1 MTKFSN
7 ERGSNA
13 RKTVINRRISLLNGK
28 VRRLIRLLNIDECAS
43 NPCRNGANCKDIY
56 NGVLCFCTDG
66 WEGRRY
72 PRIVEKDGVIC
83 LEKDNVDH
91 STIIYTILITL
102 VLHLAILDLRGSPLI
117 PRETSIYKRTVF
129 EFQLLCW
136 GLYCE
141 NDINECQR
149 FTHTDLG
156 CQNGAT
162 CVNTPGSYE
171 CKCLNGWHGIHCTER
186 STDCN
191 SGSSA
196 ELCGHGTCINE
207 NSAEGYKC
215 ICEQGWKSDK
225 TNPAC
230 IVDVDECS
238 LDKPS
243 CSINPL
249 VACINTPGSYIC
261 GHCPAG
267 YTGNGFYCADID
279 ECAIF
284 NGGCSVSP
292 TVQCINT
299 QGSRICGPCP
309 PGYVGDGFSCS
320 YRGICHV
327 NNGGCHYLAQCR
339 DNPRI
344 SSTFVECFCPEGFVG
359 SGIGPNG
366 CTKRTG
372 GDPCSSSPCLYG
384 TCVSRDENTYECH
397 CTSQF
402 EGRNCDKRKNPCSP
416 NPCLNG
422 ASCIQVFNISFV
434 CNCTA
439 SFTGPL
445 CNQEKQAC
453 GGRLTHEFGT
463 LEYPPPGASLSNQ
476 RSNCAWLIETKQ
488 NLTLNI
494 VFDKFNVYKSVDCQ
508 TDWLQI
514 HDGANTAAHSLGRFC
529 GDTLPANGRITTSH
543 NSVFMWLKS
552 DHSNSNFRITWNSS
566 VPACTDYITFTSHG
580 VLQSPGSPG
589 NYPLNRECEWHLSA
603 PPGKRI
609 EFHFFKLDIGHET
622 NCTGDYV
629 EFLDSSTSLKR
640 RLAKYC
646 ETSQPEPLTSFGSDV
661 EVRFHSDE
669 VGSHSGF
676 QISYTAIESLPGCG
690 GVFTSNKGEIQSP
703 MIDGRYPSDIIC
715 EYVIKSDSGSRI
727 KLTFLKFELEEAT
740 DCDYDYL
747 ELHEGANSLAPL
759 IGKYCGKE
767 LPASYTSIENVLC
780 IIFKSDFS
788 LQEGGF
794 IIKYETVCGGIFEEQ
809 SGTIS
814 SPGYPSNYPEDRICV
829 YEIIQPAGK
838 IIELVFQDVDLE
850 NSLHVCSFDYIEVR
864 DGHNEN
870 STLLGTLCEKPSS
883 FLSTYNYLFIKFVSD
898 ISITG
903 RGFIAN
909 YSTVDIECGGL
920 LTKDRGSITSTNN
933 YFNNMN
939 CSWLLIA
946 PAGKIIKLTWDTFSL
961 EDCPYDHVIVY
972 DISNTFGKR
981 EIGTYCGFRIPPII
995 MSSENML
1002 EIQFITDATK
1012 TTGQFSLNY
1021 VFLEDKNVCGGSF
1034 FTTSGIIKSPNFPNE
1049 YPSRNTDC
1057 DWIIHVG
1064 AGQQIMLNVTDFALE
1079 NNECRYDWLEIR
1091 NTDCDWIIHVGAGQQ
1106 IMLNVTDFALEN
1118 NECQYDWLEI
1128 RLDFHLEI
1136 LSGLVDEMF
1145 ESQESCGGALSSPDG
1160 VIISPQYPESYS
1172 SNLECYWRI
1181 STNVGSFLRITITDI
1196 ELEQSDCNSDY
1207 IQIYDGLQNSKL
1219 LGVFCTMKN
1228 VVPIHSTS
1236 NHVGI
1241 KFVSDG
1247 AIEGR
1252 GFHLQYSTDCRNTVT
1267 GFNGAIESPNFPN
1280 NFPHEMNCTWKIEVL
1295 RGNKINLTIS
1305 RLSLLREFQLDS
1317 KNCSINYLEIWSINK
1332 NSERNMIERYCSDL
1346 NYETQLTVN
1355 SDKVEIH
1362 FATDSSFIG
1371 DGFRLEWQQFGCG
1384 GILKRPSGSFTSP
1397 NYPQF
1402 YPPGVT
1408 CKWIIEVNYGN
1419 SVELLFKEIDTEDRF
1434 KFGNDYIEVI
1444 NGPESDYPVLTTLSG
1459 RHSKPVVVTSTG
1471 NFMTVLFISGDLSMN
1486 GNGFIASYSSIP
1498 SKCGGKFTAFFG
1510 SFHSPNYP
1518 YNYQLQESCEYYI
1531 EIEDSHTIELLFVDF
1546 DIASDPSCNQSY
1558 IKIYDGPTQ
1567 AYPTLKKLCGNQ
1579 KFNGTIKSSY
1589 NHMLVEFVANYS
1601 YTAKGFIA
1609 DYITACG
1616 ARITTEDSGIIG
1628 KRTSLQYGGNSYCI
1642 WTISAANP
1650 SQHIYLTFTHIFPD
1664 NSFSDDNSTVIAT
1677 VHNGDSDT
1685 DPILLKLTPLNGQ
1698 QEVYTTTSTG
1708 DSLHIIT
1715 RNDIEFE
1722 ASYSILETSCGGMFS
1737 HMNGYFA
1744 SPYFPKSYPVNME
1757 CEWIIQT
1764 SPGWSV
1770 SLSFDHFDILDSE
1783 ECDVDFLEIREA
1795 NSTGKVLQ
1803 ILCGDT
1809 IPATVSSRM
1818 NLWVLFKSSESN
1830 LTGTGFKVHFSL
1842 SPASELS
1849 GSFGQIMSPFY
1860 PLYTAHDISTHWKI
1874 TVPFGHCISLDL
1886 KNIYNRLCVEFKL
1899 LAKVLWVFDG
1909 HDNNARLLYSG
1920 CSVSDKPIRS
1930 TSNVLYI
1937 KWESIYDSRFSLAW
1951 NDMGKCTNTMNTN
1964 IARKS
1969 SKCGEEIA
1977 IDMSLVSNYK
1987 LTSPGYPHGYGSN
2000 LECTWTFYTMVPE
2013 NHLAINFND
2022 INLDNNID
2030 KCFFDKIEIYTENEL
2045 NGWKIQDTVCLPNAT
2060 NAVFNYGSSV
2070 RIIFKSN
2077 RYGNGSGFSANV
2089 LQECGGSITE
2099 SNGLININD
2108 TYLKMYQSNSTSRLI
2123 CQWNITVKTG
2133 RILNVTLLELNLQN
2147 ENNDCSNY
2155 IMLRN
2160 GLFPNSPFLGQ
2171 GKYCT
2176 DLSENVNTTA
2186 NFLYIKY
2193 NASLSAGFKLQFQEV
2208 GVNCGEEIR
2217 LTEFDTE
2224 TIIYTPNYPNIA
2236 PPHTEC
2242 SWIISAPPSRILRL
2256 DFIDRFDL
2264 TTSDGCYLERV
2275 EVRDGSTRFSPE
2287 LGILCGQRPNSL
2299 FSTNNFMFI
2308 KFLTDIDEPSN
2319 GFKAKI
2325 TMAECGGFI
2334 TGSQGEIK
2342 LPIHSKS
2349 NYFGKSNCTWHLM
2362 GPAYHYINMTFTEID
2377 LPPSDANGCVSVD
2390 HIEIKEKI
2398 PVNNEEKII
2407 GLYCGN
2413 TNPGSI
2419 LSSSNEITIKF
2430 INVGNSESVPKFR
2443 LVFESGRESCGETFN
2458 MDEGVFTSP
2467 GYPNLVQSDVYC
2479 EWTITVSN
2487 GRRITLEFLD
2497 LELSSNLQHEQGI
2510 AYSFGQDPRSDVA
2523 FLKKY
2528 ESGQIIKSSENVLI
2542 LYFWNYIPSNVRGF
2556 KVQFSSNEPTACASD
2571 FSKLSGVLTPPGEN
2585 MTHYTCSWV
2594 HVINS
2599 DNGQTLSLSIQLNS
2613 NINKGNH
2620 FCATYDSV
2628 LDVIIGD
2635 STPLA
2640 KFCAGY
2646 QSSVIL
2652 SPYIVT
2658 KINVYKSESHNFNFT
2673 VDYETY
2679 PCGGIIS
2686 DPIGSISSPN
2696 LLGPLNGKIDCA
2708 WIFKLPSDEAI
2719 MVNFTTFHFN
2729 SNCDDSHLTMYSG
2742 SSPMSPRIGKFCRDQ
2757 LPKDFH
2763 IQNNELLIQ
2772 YHQNDKSK
2780 ILNNFTLSYETVS
2793 EGYPKNYPENLHC
2806 VYEIHAPGKVINIV
2820 FSDFNLEKSLDC
2832 KFDYISITARLR
2844 RGKSDLRAPKLY
2856 CGSNKPAPLRFQ
2868 DFIAITFNSDS
2879 SSVDKGFKFS
2889 FSTDDCGGRITAP
2902 TIISSPRREGY
2913 VQKSSFDYLT
2923 TYSSCLW
2930 NITAPSNKHVIV
2942 EFKLF
2947 ELMHSHGCNFE
2958 YLDVYDGFQL
2968 DANLKLS
2975 RLCGNLTDSPPVF
2988 KSTGNSLLLNL
2999 RTSFSGNN
3007 AGFQAY
3013 VYFQYG
3019 AEVGCGGNLFINET
3033 RVISPSNIS
3042 AIMDCQWQIK
3052 TTEPSVI
3059 KIEFLELNL
3068 EGCFYHDSN
3077 INNTSCIPTY
3087 IQIHDGPS
3095 FVSETM
3101 DILNSSWHVL
3111 PTYLTTSN
3119 YLWIRFLGLNLPITG
3134 FRIRLRPISSPCGT
3148 SVLKVTNETG
3158 TLMSPKYPE
3167 SYPNNIRCKWLLNTN
3182 DYFEKI
3188 KIEFIDFDLTYNQ
3201 DKSFCKEDRIEISD
3215 KHSFN
3220 KVTDALGTTT
3230 LLRGKH
3236 AYPAF
3241 AAIWIPT
3248 DTHQFCGRNSS
3259 GFTYYSGS
3267 NEVIVSFYGS

>member
-1 MTKFSN
+1 MTLKGDMRSC
-7 ERGSNA
+7 S
-13 RKTVINRRISLLNGK
+13 S
-28 VRRLIRLLNIDECAS
+28 
-43 NPCRNGANCKDIY
+43 
-56 NGVLCFCTDG
+56 
-66 WEGRRY
+66 
-72 PRIVEKDGVIC
+72 
-83 LEKDNVDH
+83 LEK
-91 STIIYTILITL
+91 TP
-102 VLHLAILDLRGSPLI
+102 RGAFAEL
-117 PRETSIYKRTVF
+117 
-129 EFQLLCW
+129 Q
-136 GLYCE
+136 YC
-141 NDINECQR
+141 NK
-149 FTHTDLG
+149 
-156 CQNGAT
+156 
-162 CVNTPGSYE
+162 
-171 CKCLNGWHGIHCTER
+171 CKCSNGWHGIHCTER

-215 ICEQGWKSDK
+215 ICEQ
-225 TNPAC
+225 
-230 IVDVDECS
+230 
-238 LDKPS
+238 
-243 CSINPL
+243 
-249 VACINTPGSYIC
+249 C

-299 QGSRICGPCP
+299 
-309 PGYVGDGFSCS
+309 
-320 YRGICHV
+320 
-327 NNGGCHYLAQCR
+327 
-339 DNPRI
+339 
-344 SSTFVECFCPEGFVG
+344 
-359 SGIGPNG
+359 
-366 CTKRTG
+366 
-372 GDPCSSSPCLYG
+372 
-384 TCVSRDENTYECH
+384 
-397 CTSQF
+397 
-402 EGRNCDKRKNPCSP
+402 
-416 NPCLNG
+416 
-422 ASCIQVFNISFV
+422 
-434 CNCTA
+434 
-439 SFTGPL
+439 
-445 CNQEKQAC
+445 
-453 GGRLTHEFGT
+453 
-463 LEYPPPGASLSNQ
+463 
-476 RSNCAWLIETKQ
+476 
-488 NLTLNI
+488 
-494 VFDKFNVYKSVDCQ
+494 
-508 TDWLQI
+508 QI

-1091 NTDCDWIIHVGAGQQ
+1091 
-1106 IMLNVTDFALEN
+1106 M
-1118 NECQYDWLEI
+1118 
-1128 RLDFHLEI
+1128 
-1136 LSGLVDEMF
+1136 
-1145 ESQESCGGALSSPDG
+1145 
-1160 VIISPQYPESYS
+1160 
-1172 SNLECYWRI
+1172 
-1181 STNVGSFLRITITDI
+1181 
-1196 ELEQSDCNSDY
+1196 
-1207 IQIYDGLQNSKL
+1207 
-1219 LGVFCTMKN
+1219 
-1228 VVPIHSTS
+1228 
-1236 NHVGI
+1236 
-1241 KFVSDG
+1241 
-1247 AIEGR
+1247 
-1252 GFHLQYSTDCRNTVT
+1252 
-1267 GFNGAIESPNFPN
+1267 
-1280 NFPHEMNCTWKIEVL
+1280 
-1295 RGNKINLTIS
+1295 IN
-1305 RLSLLREFQLDS
+1305 Q
-1317 KNCSINYLEIWSINK
+1317 IWSINK

-1842 SPASELS
+1842 
-1849 GSFGQIMSPFY
+1849 
-1860 PLYTAHDISTHWKI
+1860 
-1874 TVPFGHCISLDL
+1874 
-1886 KNIYNRLCVEFKL
+1886 
-1899 LAKVLWVFDG
+1899 
-1909 HDNNARLLYSG
+1909 
-1920 CSVSDKPIRS
+1920 
-1930 TSNVLYI
+1930 
-1937 KWESIYDSRFSLAW
+1937 
-1951 NDMGKCTNTMNTN
+1951 
-1964 IARKS
+1964 
-1969 SKCGEEIA
+1969 
-1977 IDMSLVSNYK
+1977 
-1987 LTSPGYPHGYGSN
+1987 
-2000 LECTWTFYTMVPE
+2000 TWTFYTMVPE

-2467 GYPNLVQSDVYC
+2467 GYPNLVQSDEFDEDGYHRLELCFSCVLVPLSLPLDAAATLTVIGS
-2479 EWTITVSN
+2479 TILT
-2487 GRRITLEFLD
+2487 D
-2497 LELSSNLQHEQGI
+2497 LEL
-2510 AYSFGQDPRSDVA
+2510 
-2523 FLKKY
+2523 
-2528 ESGQIIKSSENVLI
+2528 
-2542 LYFWNYIPSNVRGF
+2542 
-2556 KVQFSSNEPTACASD
+2556 
-2571 FSKLSGVLTPPGEN
+2571 
-2585 MTHYTCSWV
+2585 
-2594 HVINS
+2594 
-2599 DNGQTLSLSIQLNS
+2599 
-2613 NINKGNH
+2613 
-2620 FCATYDSV
+2620 
-2628 LDVIIGD
+2628 
-2635 STPLA
+2635 
-2640 KFCAGY
+2640 
-2646 QSSVIL
+2646 
-2652 SPYIVT
+2652 
-2658 KINVYKSESHNFNFT
+2658 
-2673 VDYETY
+2673 
-2679 PCGGIIS
+2679 
-2686 DPIGSISSPN
+2686 
-2696 LLGPLNGKIDCA
+2696 
-2708 WIFKLPSDEAI
+2708 
-2719 MVNFTTFHFN
+2719 
-2729 SNCDDSHLTMYSG
+2729 
-2742 SSPMSPRIGKFCRDQ
+2742 
-2757 LPKDFH
+2757 
-2763 IQNNELLIQ
+2763 
-2772 YHQNDKSK
+2772 
-2780 ILNNFTLSYETVS
+2780 
-2793 EGYPKNYPENLHC
+2793 
-2806 VYEIHAPGKVINIV
+2806 
-2820 FSDFNLEKSLDC
+2820 
-2832 KFDYISITARLR
+2832 
-2844 RGKSDLRAPKLY
+2844 
-2856 CGSNKPAPLRFQ
+2856 
-2868 DFIAITFNSDS
+2868 
-2879 SSVDKGFKFS
+2879 
-2889 FSTDDCGGRITAP
+2889 
-2902 TIISSPRREGY
+2902 Y
-2913 VQKSSFDYLT
+2913 VQPL
-2923 TYSSCLW
+2923 
-2930 NITAPSNKHVIV
+2930 
-2942 EFKLF
+2942 
-2947 ELMHSHGCNFE
+2947 
-2958 YLDVYDGFQL
+2958 
-2968 DANLKLS
+2968 
-2975 RLCGNLTDSPPVF
+2975 
-2988 KSTGNSLLLNL
+2988 
-2999 RTSFSGNN
+2999 
-3007 AGFQAY
+3007 
-3013 VYFQYG
+3013 
-3019 AEVGCGGNLFINET
+3019 
-3033 RVISPSNIS
+3033 
-3042 AIMDCQWQIK
+3042 
-3052 TTEPSVI
+3052 
-3059 KIEFLELNL
+3059 
-3068 EGCFYHDSN
+3068 
-3077 INNTSCIPTY
+3077 
-3087 IQIHDGPS
+3087 
-3095 FVSETM
+3095 
-3101 DILNSSWHVL
+3101 
-3111 PTYLTTSN
+3111 
-3119 YLWIRFLGLNLPITG
+3119 
-3134 FRIRLRPISSPCGT
+3134 
-3148 SVLKVTNETG
+3148 
-3158 TLMSPKYPE
+3158 
-3167 SYPNNIRCKWLLNTN
+3167 
-3182 DYFEKI
+3182 
-3188 KIEFIDFDLTYNQ
+3188 
-3201 DKSFCKEDRIEISD
+3201 
-3215 KHSFN
+3215 
-3220 KVTDALGTTT
+3220 
-3230 LLRGKH
+3230 
-3236 AYPAF
+3236 
-3241 AAIWIPT
+3241 
-3248 DTHQFCGRNSS
+3248 
-3259 GFTYYSGS
+3259 
-3267 NEVIVSFYGS
+3267 